1 MHRPWFLP
9 LMLAASIP
17 AALAASPDD
26 FCLEP
31 LPRAPAL
38 RPETPPVRHTG
49 RETWTVPGLDL
60 QIDSPVEGIV
70 RFTDLKA
77 DRADEAW
84 FPSGDSGLSF
94 NYFDAESGRVYGV
107 NAQAGTGW
115 VQVRRSAGGPEI
127 VGTGMVRPNL
137 TRRPDDRHGLFLANA
152 HYSPLLRRGFYDGYA
167 MSWCCDWLRDHR
179 SLEFDLGEGVGRPIP
194 GAGDRPLVYQGDDP
208 VAQKAVLR
216 NTATGE
222 LFWYDGAQVLNPWP
236 DRVGPLLPWRKDPQ
250 TGDPLLRDAKG
261 KPYRFNGATAAPLDV
276 TGVLDGPARWLGYRP
291 AFDRWILATEREWYR
306 YKPGEPLVPLGMPA
320 RVASAWPPDLIDT
333 PAGMDRWIFT
343 ASSLWWENPEGA
355 SLVAILSPPRW
366 IGGPAHV
373 RATATGDALALA
385 VETDVKTP
393 AQWVALRPRSDGET
407 CRSPR
412 ALPDLVR

>member
-1 MHRPWFLP
+1 MHRPWFLL
-9 LMLAASIP
+9 LMLAAAAP

-31 LPRAPAL
+31 LPQAPAL

-127 VGTGMVRPNL
+127 VGTGMVRPSL

-222 LFWYDGAQVLNPWP
+222 LVW
-236 DRVGPLLPWRKDPQ
+236 
-250 TGDPLLRDAKG
+250 
-261 KPYRFNGATAAPLDV
+261 
-276 TGVLDGPARWLGYRP
+276 
-291 AFDRWILATEREWYR
+291 
-306 YKPGEPLVPLGMPA
+306 
-320 RVASAWPPDLIDT
+320 
-333 PAGMDRWIFT
+333 
-343 ASSLWWENPEGA
+343 
-355 SLVAILSPPRW
+355 
-366 IGGPAHV
+366 
-373 RATATGDALALA
+373 
-385 VETDVKTP
+385 
-393 AQWVALRPRSDGET
+393 
-407 CRSPR
+407 
-412 ALPDLVR
+412 

>member
-1 MHRPWFLP
+1 
-9 LMLAASIP
+9 
-17 AALAASPDD
+17 
-26 FCLEP
+26 
-31 LPRAPAL
+31 
-38 RPETPPVRHTG
+38 
-49 RETWTVPGLDL
+49 
-60 QIDSPVEGIV
+60 
-70 RFTDLKA
+70 
-77 DRADEAW
+77 
-84 FPSGDSGLSF
+84 
-94 NYFDAESGRVYGV
+94 
-107 NAQAGTGW
+107 
-115 VQVRRSAGGPEI
+115 
-127 VGTGMVRPNL
+127 MVRPNL
-137 TRRPDDRHGLFLANA
+137 TRRPDDRHGLFLATA

-261 KPYRFNGATAAPLDV
+261 KPYRFDGATAAPLDV

-306 YKPGEPLVPLGMPA
+306 YQPGKPLVPLGMPA

-333 PAGMDRWIFT
+333 PAGMDRSDLHREQPLVGEPRRRLARRDPQSPEMDRRPGARPRDRHRRRPGPRHRDRQPDPVPMGRPPPREATARRAAARAPSPTSSADAQSSSVSSGPTPQIAARGSQPST
-343 ASSLWWENPEGA
+343 PPAAISHQASRQASSRPTTPGSAIARTAAPSVGPARSGTGA
-355 SLVAILSPPRW
+355 SP
-366 IGGPAHV
+366 
-373 RATATGDALALA
+373 
-385 VETDVKTP
+385 
-393 AQWVALRPRSDGET
+393 
-407 CRSPR
+407 
-412 ALPDLVR
+412 